1 MEKQIYLSDA
11 RMGQNILISKY
22 MTYQQN
28 EEQIQS
34 SQFKQKYSVNF
45 IFLYDKIL
53 NKEQIRHTKNISQH
67 NEGHSQS

>member
-1 MEKQIYLSDA
+1 MGKQIYLSDA
-11 RMGQNILISKY
+11 RMGQYILISKY

-34 SQFKQKYSVNF
+34 SQFIQKYSVNF

-53 NKEQIRHTKNISQH
+53 NKEQIRHTKNISQY
-67 NEGHSQS
+67 NEGHR